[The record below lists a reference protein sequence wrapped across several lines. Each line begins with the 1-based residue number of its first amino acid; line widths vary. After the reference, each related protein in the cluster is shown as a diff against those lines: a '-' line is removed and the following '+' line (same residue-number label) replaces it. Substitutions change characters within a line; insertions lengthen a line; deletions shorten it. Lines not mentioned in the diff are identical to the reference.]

1 LIFIKKVR
9 LKKIKRKMLIKNI
22 LKLFCSSPALRNS
35 KFFLL
40 VAGGARVFY
49 YTVGISTT
57 GGKNARICTL
67 TLAPARA
74 SELLIW

>member
-1 LIFIKKVR
+1 
-9 LKKIKRKMLIKNI
+9 MTI
-22 LKLFCSSPALRNS
+22 LHIPYKAKNS

-40 VAGGARVFY
+40 VVGGARVFY
-49 YTVGISTT
+49 YTVSTT

-67 TLAPARA
+67 ALAPARA